1 MAAHPSSWRGPAASQ
16 HPPGGLGFQE
26 AALSSVAPLRVLSH
40 CSSIFTVGCDGGI
53 TGLYPPSYLSS
64 LRERGRGVTQN
75 VLGVCGRMLGS
86 GTGVSGFLIAR
97 IQLEQAVATPPRIWP
112 AVRCREGRRP
122 HPHLFLA
129 ACDSAGWAKQRGD
142 CMGWRKVN
150 RPVPTPLPRGSSPAA
165 GPLRPELWA
174 GRARLLCLFTPT
186 FLTV

>member
-1 MAAHPSSWRGPAASQ
+1 MPTVSTCDIQGLCSDPSGGPSQ

-53 TGLYPPSYLSS
+53 PGLYPPSYLSS

-97 IQLEQAVATPPRIWP
+97 IQLEQAVATPPR
-112 AVRCREGRRP
+112 V
-122 HPHLFLA
+122 
-129 ACDSAGWAKQRGD
+129 
-142 CMGWRKVN
+142 
-150 RPVPTPLPRGSSPAA
+150 
-165 GPLRPELWA
+165 
-174 GRARLLCLFTPT
+174 
-186 FLTV
+186 